1 MRKRSL
7 LDRFLNKEV
16 KQLVLC
22 PVCGEYTSYSNHFV
36 PRFFGNGDTLL
47 NPTNP
52 YWSIQCD
59 HCKTNIKFSIKI
71 VKENEN
77 V

>member
-1 MRKRSL
+1 MRKRKW

-22 PVCGEYTSYSNHFV
+22 PVCGEYTCYGNHFV

-47 NPTNP
+47 NPTKP

-77 V
+77 A